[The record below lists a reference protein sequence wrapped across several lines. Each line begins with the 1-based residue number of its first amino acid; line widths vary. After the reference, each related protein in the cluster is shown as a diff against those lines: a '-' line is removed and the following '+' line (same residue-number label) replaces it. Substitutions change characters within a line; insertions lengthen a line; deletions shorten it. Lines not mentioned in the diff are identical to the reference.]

1 MGSDVSDMKKES
13 GLISLDFIAGFT
25 VFLLALIIVISML
38 PGVFVN
44 IQSPP
49 VNYDIAAYRTGVL
62 LAEDPGMSSDG
73 ILSDGA
79 TSEGTAWEQV
89 PAADV
94 GRILRLG
101 LAVSKETPN
110 VLLPEKIERF
120 FNVPAY
126 LNLTADQY
134 RGMLIFEE
142 YPVNFNI
149 SFKEDGGETLSVGDR
164 VPGGEYGFSKRYV
177 KVKNAAE
184 LRVPAENLTISG
196 VDVNLP
202 EGADEFIYR
211 NTTSFTLSYANLS
224 DRSVSPAYRID
235 PKTGRT
241 IIKIAGIDTVLGAQE
256 GISSAAIESV
266 RLLRDGAEVAIPHG
280 GNVPNKPY
288 GVPYICVVDGV
299 TVENGSEIPVKD
311 AGTLEF
317 ILYPDE
323 SYFPNPDSMLE
334 ILFDMKYTCIS
345 GGTYR
350 FIQGETDYGYD
361 SPYMVCPYLTDGVLE
376 VCIW

>member
-1 MGSDVSDMKKES
+1 MKKES
-13 GLISLDFIAGFT
+13 GLISLDFIAGFA

-126 LNLTADQY
+126 LNLTAD
-134 RGMLIFEE
+134 
-142 YPVNFNI
+142 
-149 SFKEDGGETLSVGDR
+149 
-164 VPGGEYGFSKRYV
+164 
-177 KVKNAAE
+177 
-184 LRVPAENLTISG
+184 
-196 VDVNLP
+196 
-202 EGADEFIYR
+202 
-211 NTTSFTLSYANLS
+211 
-224 DRSVSPAYRID
+224 
-235 PKTGRT
+235 
-241 IIKIAGIDTVLGAQE
+241 
-256 GISSAAIESV
+256 
-266 RLLRDGAEVAIPHG
+266 H
-280 GNVPNKPY
+280 
-288 GVPYICVVDGV
+288 
-299 TVENGSEIPVKD
+299 
-311 AGTLEF
+311 
-317 ILYPDE
+317 
-323 SYFPNPDSMLE
+323 
-334 ILFDMKYTCIS
+334 
-345 GGTYR
+345 
-350 FIQGETDYGYD
+350 
-361 SPYMVCPYLTDGVLE
+361 
-376 VCIW
+376 

>member
-44 IQSPP
+44 IHSPP

-62 LAEDPGMSSDG
+62 LAEDPGLS
-73 ILSDGA
+73 SDGA

-134 RGMLIFEE
+134 RGMLVFEE

-235 PKTGRT
+235 PRTGRT

-266 RLLRDGAEVAIPHG
+266 RLFRDGAEVAIPHG
-280 GNVPNKPY
+280 GNAPNKPYKPY
-288 GVPYICVVDGV
+288 GVPYVCVVDGV

-361 SPYMVCPYLTDGVLE
+361 SPYLVCPYLTDGVLE